1 MYVYLCARY
10 NNMNFVNLMV
20 FPDIVYFVDQAGA
33 GTWGIPAAS
42 PLRRG
47 LGFRV

>member
-1 MYVYLCARY
+1 MCLRWCARY
-10 NNMNFVNLMV
+10 NSMNFVNVMV
-20 FPDIVYFVDQAGA
+20 FPNIVDFVDQAGA

-47 LGFRV
+47 G